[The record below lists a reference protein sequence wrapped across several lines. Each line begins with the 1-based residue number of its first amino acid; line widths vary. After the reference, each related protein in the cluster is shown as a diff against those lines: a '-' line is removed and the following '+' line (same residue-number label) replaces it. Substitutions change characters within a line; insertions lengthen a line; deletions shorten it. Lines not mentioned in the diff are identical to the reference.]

1 MLSVQACGS
10 NQGETRLRYTSAPK
24 RGRKPPSLPAF
35 RFHPTCR
42 GKTVILYQYQG
53 YTDARKNPF
62 SLYHCL
68 SCCCHMLCMHHRA
81 QNSQNLPNFSE
92 NEAKEP
98 LFPGYRRRQS
108 KNSEKA
114 RSTGNPLGRRGGRA
128 ASLLDSVE
136 DGRNLFALV
145 RLLGSQTTTGDNRCR
160 VTSAQERPRV
170 GRFLRPA
177 RNQFFIRKSD
187 FTQAE
192 GRRGQ
197 KN

>member
-1 MLSVQACGS
+1 MGTNVGTDSESVYI
-10 NQGETRLRYTSAPK
+10 TRT
-24 RGRKPPSLPAF
+24 
-35 RFHPTCR
+35 TCR
-42 GKTVILYQYQG
+42 GITEPKT
-53 YTDARKNPF
+53 
-62 SLYHCL
+62 
-68 SCCCHMLCMHHRA
+68 
-81 QNSQNLPNFSE
+81 
-92 NEAKEP
+92 AKITRISAKMKQKSP
-98 LFPGYRRRQS
+98 LFPGCRRRQS

-136 DGRNLFALV
+136 DGQNLFALV

-177 RNQFFIRKSD
+177 RNQFFFRKSD

-192 GRRGQ
+192 GGEGKKIDPPKTKRKKRRQRG
-197 KN
+197 KK

>member
-1 MLSVQACGS
+1 MGTNSESVYI
-10 NQGETRLRYTSAPK
+10 TRT
-24 RGRKPPSLPAF
+24 
-35 RFHPTCR
+35 TCR
-42 GKTVILYQYQG
+42 GITEPKTAKISRISAKMKQIL
-53 YTDARKNPF
+53 
-62 SLYHCL
+62 
-68 SCCCHMLCMHHRA
+68 
-81 QNSQNLPNFSE
+81 
-92 NEAKEP
+92 
-98 LFPGYRRRQS
+98 PGYRRRQS

-145 RLLGSQTTTGDNRCR
+145 CLLGPQTTTGDNRCR
-160 VTSAQERPRV
+160 ATSTQEWSRV

-177 RNQFFIRKSD
+177 RNQFFFRKSD

>member
-1 MLSVQACGS
+1 MGTDSESVYI
-10 NQGETRLRYTSAPK
+10 TRT
-24 RGRKPPSLPAF
+24 
-35 RFHPTCR
+35 TCR
-42 GKTVILYQYQG
+42 GITELKT
-53 YTDARKNPF
+53 
-62 SLYHCL
+62 
-68 SCCCHMLCMHHRA
+68 
-81 QNSQNLPNFSE
+81 
-92 NEAKEP
+92 AKITRISAKMKQRSP

-128 ASLLDSVE
+128 ASLLDDVE
-136 DGRNLFALV
+136 DGRDLTGLV

-177 RNQFFIRKSD
+177 RNQFFFRKSD

-197 KN
+197 KNRLTQNQEKKRRQGGQKISGGGSKFEGLKI